1 MKNCEHKTEKSSI
14 VYSNMTTTVTRKNCA
29 DCGQI
34 IGYRTE
40 EMVPLFSHGGDSKM
54 NYPRK
59 FVTLPVVVEA
69 MRVEGKPAD
78 RHKVY
83 SWMLDNGYPQLFG
96 NALNPKELYDPVLGK
111 EVRPTKGVWIDPENG
126 SFMIRTLEGDMRVE
140 YGDWV
145 IRGVAGEFY
154 PCKPD
159 IFNKTYELYIQEDE
173 V

>member
-1 MKNCEHKTEKSSI
+1 
-14 VYSNMTTTVTRKNCA
+14 
-29 DCGQI
+29 
-34 IGYRTE
+34 
-40 EMVPLFSHGGDSKM
+40 M

-59 FVTLPVVVEA
+59 FVKRPVEVEA
-69 MRVEGKPAD
+69 MCVEGPVAD

-83 SWMLDNGYPQLFG
+83 TWMVNNSYPQLFG

-111 EVRPTKGVWIDPENG
+111 DVRPTKGVWIDPENG

-159 IFNKTYELYIQEDE
+159 IFNKTYKLYIQEDE